1 MAQGSLQGHL
11 DEQMCHGEAG
21 RMADLLVG
29 RGRTRDA
36 AVAKEVTGREHVIES
51 GRRVFAAA

>member
-1 MAQGSLQGHL
+1 MQGHL